1 MLPIAWHRM
10 ILHGIALYLVWYRIV
25 FMLYRMVLHGIV
37 LYLTVLHGITLLAS
51 ARGLYLVR
59 HLSTFICNI
68 LLYIDLVMMII
79 IMVRVSITL
88 RSKTWRTRC
97 PHLRKPRRLVIWS
110 PRCQI
115 SISII
120 DIFQWDYPILNC
132 LNNNVCHYDKLF
144 QFFPQAVEFLKYN
157 KRQFSRIYPKVI
169 FHEDNTYH
177 EIIITILNIIAI
189 PTLLIV
195 KFMLKT
201 NTVQQGPGTRN
212 YVGSIFFMKT
222 CQSIKKQIWGFHL
235 NTIQRMIEKVQA
247 EGSQNW
253 YFTYIGSE
261 NRFS

>member
-1 MLPIAWHRM
+1 
-10 ILHGIALYLVWYRIV
+10 
-25 FMLYRMVLHGIV
+25 
-37 LYLTVLHGITLLAS
+37 
-51 ARGLYLVR
+51 
-59 HLSTFICNI
+59 
-68 LLYIDLVMMII
+68 MII

-120 DIFQWDYPILNC
+120 NIFQWDYLILNC
-132 LNNNVCHYDKLF
+132 LNIYVCYYDKLF

-169 FHEDNTYH
+169 FHD
-177 EIIITILNIIAI
+177 EIIVTILNIIAI

-201 NTVQQGPGTRN
+201 NTVHQGPGTRN

-222 CQSIKKQIWGFHL
+222 CQSIKNKFGDFILTQSKGW
-235 NTIQRMIEKVQA
+235 
-247 EGSQNW
+247 
-253 YFTYIGSE
+253 
-261 NRFS
+261 

>member
-1 MLPIAWHRM
+1 
-10 ILHGIALYLVWYRIV
+10 
-25 FMLYRMVLHGIV
+25 
-37 LYLTVLHGITLLAS
+37 
-51 ARGLYLVR
+51 
-59 HLSTFICNI
+59 
-68 LLYIDLVMMII
+68 MMIF

-120 DIFQWDYPILNC
+120 NIFQWDYPILNC
-132 LNNNVCHYDKLF
+132 LNIYVCHYDKLF

-169 FHEDNTYH
+169 FHDDNTYH

-222 CQSIKKQIWGFHL
+222 CQSIKNKFGDFILTQSKGW
-235 NTIQRMIEKVQA
+235 
-247 EGSQNW
+247 
-253 YFTYIGSE
+253 
-261 NRFS
+261 